1 MALLSHDYGA
11 CATDGLVAGFL
22 VALLMQKCGACAA
35 FGLFYGASKAL
46 SMQWH
51 GDAAAK
57 GTGLLR
63 DTPSVQKYKVVLS
76 WGLEDFQRC
85 ISLFR

>member
-1 MALLSHDYGA
+1 
-11 CATDGLVAGFL
+11 
-22 VALLMQKCGACAA
+22 
-35 FGLFYGASKAL
+35 
-46 SMQWH
+46 MQWH